1 MERSKTIRNV
11 AIVVAI
17 AAGVYFIPGGEPA
30 AATFER
36 ALWVAFGVAAGYLG
50 LRLYRE
56 HRVTFHGLGDG
67 HRALLYGGV
76 ALIVFEVAAR
86 PRLWSTGL
94 GELVWFVLAAVALWA
109 LLEVFR
115 HSRSY

>member
-1 MERSKTIRNV
+1 MERSKTIRN
-11 AIVVAI
+11 IVIVLAI

-36 ALWVAFGVAAGYLG
+36 ALWVGFGIGAGYLG
-50 LRLYRE
+50 LRMYRE
-56 HRVTFHGLGDG
+56 RRVTIHGLGDR

-76 ALIVFEVAAR
+76 ALIVFEIAAR
-86 PRLWSTGL
+86 TRLWNTGL
-94 GELVWFVLAAVALWA
+94 GELVWFVLAALALWA

-115 HSRSY
+115 HSRTY

>member
-1 MERSKTIRNV
+1 MERTKTIRNI
-11 AIVVAI
+11 AIVVAL
-17 AAGVYFIPGGEPA
+17 AAGVYFLPGGEPA

-36 ALWVAFGVAAGYLG
+36 ALWAAFGVAAGYLG

-56 HRVTFHGLGDG
+56 YRVTLHGLGDG

-76 ALIVFEVAAR
+76 ALIVFEIAAR
-86 PRLWSTGL
+86 PRMWSTGL
-94 GELVWFVLAAVALWA
+94 GELAWFVLAAFAVWA